1 MMHEYDS
8 AVKEIPITNKQDW
21 LENRLLDVT
30 STEVSAL
37 FNVNP
42 YQTEFELYNQKKD
55 KVVIN
60 IEDND
65 RMAWG
70 RRLEDS
76 IAHGCAESQGWKV
89 EQFDVYMSD
98 TETRMGSSFD
108 YKITSTDELGIMEV
122 KNVDSMVY
130 RTKWIDDGNGHIE
143 APPHIEMQL
152 QHQLHVANVSW
163 GCIAAL
169 VGGNTQKL
177 IVRAR
182 NKEVGEMLE
191 AKVKEFWERV
201 KSGTAPNIDYLRD
214 SEYMMKNLYNDAD
227 AGLIMNADE
236 DTDILID
243 DYNSINRECVSLE
256 QQKKAIKAQILEKSQ
271 GASKIIS
278 KYGTINCGMSKAS
291 QGKYITQDM
300 VGTYIN
306 PRKAFRQFRFN
317 QPKGV

>member
-1 MMHEYDS
+1 MT
-8 AVKEIPITNKQDW
+8 VKEIPITNKQDW

-37 FNVNP
+37 FDVNP

-55 KVVIN
+55 KVVVN
-60 IEDND
+60 LEDTE

-70 RRLEDS
+70 RKLEDS
-76 IAHGCAESQGWKV
+76 IALGCAESQGWKV
-89 EQFDVYMSD
+89 EQFDVYMSN

-108 YKITSTDELGIMEV
+108 YKITSEKELGIMEV
-122 KNVDSMVY
+122 KNVDAMVY

-152 QHQLHVANVSW
+152 QHQLHVANINW

-169 VGGNTQKL
+169 VGGNTSKL

-182 NKEVGEMLE
+182 NKEVGELLE
-191 AKVKEFWERV
+191 TKVKEFWEKV
-201 KSGTAPNIDYLRD
+201 KSGTPPEIDYLRN
-214 SEYMMKNLYNDAD
+214 SEYIIRSICNHADPNL
-227 AGLIMNADE
+227 IINADE
-236 DTDILID
+236 DMDKLVD
-243 DYNSINRECVSLE
+243 DYYAINKEYVSLG
-256 QQKKAIKAQILEKSQ
+256 KTKDAIKAQILEKSV

-278 KYGTINCGMSKAS
+278 KYGIINCGMTKGSL
-291 QGKYITQDM
+291 GKYITQDM

>member
-1 MMHEYDS
+1 MTL
-8 AVKEIPITNKQDW
+8 KEIPITNKQDW

-42 YQTEFELYNQKKD
+42 WQSEIELYNQKKD
-55 KVVIN
+55 KVVVN
-60 IEDND
+60 IDDNE

-76 IAHGCAESQGWKV
+76 IAQGCAESQGWQV
-89 EQFDVYMSD
+89 QPFDVYMSD

-108 YKITSTDELGIMEV
+108 YKITSSDELGIMEV

-130 RTKWIDDGNGHIE
+130 RTKWVDDGNGHIE

-152 QHQLHVANVSW
+152 QHQLHVSGLSW
-163 GCIAAL
+163 GCIVAL

-182 NKEVGEMLE
+182 NKEVGQLLE
-191 AKVKEFWERV
+191 TKVKEFWERV
-201 KSGTAPNIDYLRD
+201 KAGTPPDIDYLRD
-214 SEYMMKNLYNDAD
+214 SQYMMKNLYNEAD
-227 AGLIMNADE
+227 AGVILAADE
-236 DTDILID
+236 DMDKLVD
-243 DYNSINRECVSLE
+243 DYNAINREYVSLGK
-256 QQKKAIKAQILEKSQ
+256 QKDAVKAQILELSQ
-271 GASKIIS
+271 NASKIVSIN
-278 KYGTINCGMSKAS
+278 GTINCGMTKGSK
-291 QGKYITQDM
+291 GKYITQDM

-306 PRKAFRQFRFN
+306 PRKGFRQFKFN

>member
-1 MMHEYDS
+1 MTL
-8 AVKEIPITNKQDW
+8 KEIPITNKQDW

-37 FNVNP
+37 FNANP
-42 YQTEFELYNQKKD
+42 YQTKFELYHQKKD

-60 IEDND
+60 LEDNS

-70 RRLEDS
+70 RMLEDS
-76 IAHGCAESQGWKV
+76 IARGCAESQGWKV
-89 EQFDVYMSD
+89 EQFDVYMSN

-152 QHQLHVANVSW
+152 QHQLHVANISW

-169 VGGNTQKL
+169 VGGNTQK
-177 IVRAR
+177 IIIRKR
-182 NKEVGEMLE
+182 NKEMGEILE
-191 AKVKEFWERV
+191 TKVKEFWQLV
-201 KSGTAPNIDYLRD
+201 KSATPPDIDYLKD
-214 SEYMMKNLYNDAD
+214 SEYMMKFLLNDAD

>member
-1 MMHEYDS
+1 MTL
-8 AVKEIPITNKQDW
+8 KEIPITNKQDW

-42 YQTEFELYNQKKD
+42 WQSEFELYNQKKD
-55 KVVIN
+55 KVVVN
-60 IEDND
+60 IDDNE

-76 IAHGCAESQGWKV
+76 IAQGCAESQGWQV
-89 EQFDVYMSD
+89 QPFDVYMSD

-108 YKITSTDELGIMEV
+108 YKITSSDELGIMEV

-130 RTKWIDDGNGHIE
+130 RTKWVDDGNGHIE

-152 QHQLHVANVSW
+152 QHQLHVSGLSW
-163 GCIAAL
+163 GCIVAL

-182 NKEVGEMLE
+182 NKEVGQLLE
-191 AKVKEFWERV
+191 TKVKEFWERV
-201 KSGTAPNIDYLRD
+201 KAGTPPDIDYLRD
-214 SEYMMKNLYNDAD
+214 SQYMMKNLYNEAD
-227 AGLIMNADE
+227 AGVILAADE
-236 DTDILID
+236 DMDKLVD
-243 DYNSINRECVSLE
+243 DYNAINREYVSLGK
-256 QQKKAIKAQILEKSQ
+256 QKDAVKAQILELSQ
-271 GASKIIS
+271 NASKIVSIN
-278 KYGTINCGMSKAS
+278 GTINCGMTKGSK
-291 QGKYITQDM
+291 GKYITQDM

-306 PRKAFRQFRFN
+306 PRKGFRQFKFN

>member
-1 MMHEYDS
+1 MT
-8 AVKEIPITNKQDW
+8 VKEIPITNKQDW

-37 FNVNP
+37 FDVNP

-55 KVVIN
+55 KVVVN
-60 IEDND
+60 LEDSE

-76 IAHGCAESQGWKV
+76 IAQGCAESQGWQV
-89 EQFDVYMSD
+89 QPFDVYISD
-98 TETRMGSSFD
+98 TDTRMGSSFD
-108 YKITSTDELGIMEV
+108 YKITSSDKLGIMEV
-122 KNVDSMVY
+122 KNVDAMAY
-130 RTKWIDDGNGHIE
+130 RKNWIDDGNGNIE

-152 QHQLHVANVSW
+152 QHQLHVANISW
-163 GCIAAL
+163 GCIVAL

-177 IVRAR
+177 IIRQR
-182 NKEVGEMLE
+182 NKKMGEILE
-191 AKVKEFWERV
+191 TKVKEFWEKV
-201 KSGTAPNIDYLRD
+201 KSGTPPEIDYERD
-214 SEYMMKNLYNDAD
+214 ANYIIKNLCNHAD
-227 AGLIMNADE
+227 PSLFLEADE
-236 DTDILID
+236 DMDQLVD
-243 DYNSINRECVSLE
+243 DYNAINKEYVSLG
-256 QQKKAIKAQILEKSQ
+256 KTKDAIKAQILEKSI

-278 KYGTINCGMSKAS
+278 KYGIINCGMTKGS

-306 PRKAFRQFRFN
+306 PRKGFRQFKFN

>member
-1 MMHEYDS
+1 
-8 AVKEIPITNKQDW
+8 
-21 LENRLLDVT
+21 
-30 STEVSAL
+30 
-37 FNVNP
+37 
-42 YQTEFELYNQKKD
+42 
-55 KVVIN
+55 
-60 IEDND
+60 
-65 RMAWG
+65 MAWG

-76 IAHGCAESQGWKV
+76 IAHGCAESQGWDV
-89 EQFDVYMSD
+89 EPFDVYLSNSN
-98 TETRMGSSFD
+98 TRMGSSFD
-108 YKITSTDELGIMEV
+108 YKIVGEGSLGIMEV

-236 DTDILID
+236 DVDILID

-306 PRKAFRQFRFN
+306 SRKAFRQFRFN

>member
-1 MMHEYDS
+1 
-8 AVKEIPITNKQDW
+8 
-21 LENRLLDVT
+21 
-30 STEVSAL
+30 
-37 FNVNP
+37 
-42 YQTEFELYNQKKD
+42 
-55 KVVIN
+55 
-60 IEDND
+60 
-65 RMAWG
+65 
-70 RRLEDS
+70 
-76 IAHGCAESQGWKV
+76 
-89 EQFDVYMSD
+89 
-98 TETRMGSSFD
+98 
-108 YKITSTDELGIMEV
+108 
-122 KNVDSMVY
+122 MVY

-191 AKVKEFWERV
+191 TKVKEFWERV
-201 KSGTAPNIDYLRD
+201 KSGTAPDIDYLRD

-256 QQKKAIKAQILEKSQ
+256 QQK
-271 GASKIIS
+271 
-278 KYGTINCGMSKAS
+278 
-291 QGKYITQDM
+291 
-300 VGTYIN
+300 
-306 PRKAFRQFRFN
+306 
-317 QPKGV
+317 

>member
-1 MMHEYDS
+1 MT
-8 AVKEIPITNKQDW
+8 VKEIPITNKQDW

-55 KVVIN
+55 KVVVN
-60 IEDND
+60 LEDTE

-70 RRLEDS
+70 RKLEDS
-76 IAHGCAESQGWKV
+76 IALGCAESQGWKV

-152 QHQLHVANVSW
+152 QHQLHVANISW

-169 VGGNTQKL
+169 VGGNTSKL

-191 AKVKEFWERV
+191 TKVKEFWEKV
-201 KSGTAPNIDYLRD
+201 KSGTPPEIDYLRNAD
-214 SEYMMKNLYNDAD
+214 YLMKNLYNDAD
-227 AGLIMNADE
+227 AGLIINADE
-236 DTDILID
+236 DVDILID

-278 KYGTINCGMSKAS
+278 KYGIINCGMSKAS
-291 QGKYITQDM
+291 LGKYITQDM

>member
-1 MMHEYDS
+1 MTL
-8 AVKEIPITNKQDW
+8 KEIPITNKQDW

-37 FNVNP
+37 FDVNP

-55 KVVIN
+55 KVVVN
-60 IEDND
+60 LEDSE

-76 IAHGCAESQGWKV
+76 IAQGCAESQGWQV
-89 EQFDVYMSD
+89 QPFDVYMSD
-98 TETRMGSSFD
+98 SVSRMGSSFD

-122 KNVDSMVY
+122 KNVDAMVY

-152 QHQLHVANVSW
+152 QHQLHVANISW
-163 GCIAAL
+163 GCIVAL

-177 IVRAR
+177 IIRNR
-182 NKEVGEMLE
+182 NKEMGEILE
-191 AKVKEFWERV
+191 TKVKEFWKRV
-201 KSGTAPNIDYLRD
+201 KTGTPPDIDYLRD
-214 SEYMMKNLYNDAD
+214 SQYMMKNLYNEAD
-227 AGLIMNADE
+227 AGVILAADE
-236 DTDILID
+236 DMDKLVD
-243 DYNSINRECVSLE
+243 DYNAINREYVSLGK
-256 QQKKAIKAQILEKSQ
+256 QKDAVKAQILELSQ
-271 GASKIIS
+271 NASKIVSIN
-278 KYGTINCGMSKAS
+278 GTINCGMTKGSK
-291 QGKYITQDM
+291 GKYITQDM

-306 PRKAFRQFRFN
+306 PRKGFRQFKFN

>member
-1 MMHEYDS
+1 MT
-8 AVKEIPITNKQDW
+8 VKEIPITNKQDW

-169 VGGNTQKL
+169 VGGNTSKL

-191 AKVKEFWERV
+191 TKVKEFWERV
-201 KSGTAPNIDYLRD
+201 KSGTAPSIDYLKD
-214 SEYMMKNLYNDAD
+214 SEYIMKNLYNDAD
-227 AGLIMNADE
+227 ASLIMNADE

>member
-1 MMHEYDS
+1 MTL
-8 AVKEIPITNKQDW
+8 KEIPITDKQDW

-42 YQTEFELYNQKKD
+42 WQSEFELYNQKKD
-55 KVVIN
+55 KVVVN
-60 IEDND
+60 IDDNE

-76 IAHGCAESQGWKV
+76 IAQGCAESQGWQV
-89 EQFDVYMSD
+89 QPFDVYMSD
-98 TETRMGSSFD
+98 TDTRMGSSFD
-108 YKITSTDELGIMEV
+108 YKITSSDELGIMEV

-130 RTKWIDDGNGHIE
+130 RTKWVDDGNGHIE

-152 QHQLHVANVSW
+152 QHQLHVSGLSW
-163 GCIAAL
+163 GCIVAL

-182 NKEVGEMLE
+182 NKEVGQLLE
-191 AKVKEFWERV
+191 TKVKEFWERV
-201 KSGTAPNIDYLRD
+201 KAGTPPDIDYLRD
-214 SEYMMKNLYNDAD
+214 SQYMMKNLYNEAD
-227 AGLIMNADE
+227 AGVILAADE
-236 DTDILID
+236 DMDKLVD
-243 DYNSINRECVSLE
+243 DYNAINREYVSLGK
-256 QQKKAIKAQILEKSQ
+256 QKDAVKAQILELSQ
-271 GASKIIS
+271 NASKIVSIN
-278 KYGTINCGMSKAS
+278 GTINCGMTKGSK
-291 QGKYITQDM
+291 GKYITQDM

-306 PRKAFRQFRFN
+306 PRKGFRQFKFN